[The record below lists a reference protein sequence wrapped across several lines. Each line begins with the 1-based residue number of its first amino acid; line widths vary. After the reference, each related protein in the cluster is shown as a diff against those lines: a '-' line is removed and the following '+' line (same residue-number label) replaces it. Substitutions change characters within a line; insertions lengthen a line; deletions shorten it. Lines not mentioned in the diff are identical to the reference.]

1 MSYKNLAEQ
10 FFQTNYR
17 MKKVNH
23 LQVNDES
30 LRGEIFTLLFLRDR
44 KNNVLPG
51 EISEIMQISS
61 ARVASILNN
70 LENKGFIE
78 RQIDK
83 ADRRRILVSLTS
95 LGEESANAHYQEVI
109 NQICKMFEILGE
121 KDAKEFIRIMN
132 RILDIA
138 STMECA

>member
-10 FFQTNYR
+10 FFQTNYQ
-17 MKKVNH
+17 MKKINH
-23 LQVNDES
+23 QQIIDES

-95 LGEESANAHYQEVI
+95 LGEESANAHYQEGI

-121 KDAKEFIRIMN
+121 KDAKEFIRIM
-132 RILDIA
+132 A
-138 STMECA
+138 TSHGY

>member
-10 FFQTNYR
+10 FFQTNYQ
-17 MKKVNH
+17 MKKINH
-23 LQVNDES
+23 QQIIDES

-95 LGEESANAHYQEVI
+95 LGKENANAHYQEVI

>member
-23 LQVNDES
+23 QQIIDES

>member
-10 FFQTNYR
+10 FFQTNYQ
-17 MKKVNH
+17 MKKINH
-23 LQVNDES
+23 QQIIDES
-30 LRGEIFTLLFLRDR
+30 LRGEIFTLLYLRDR

-61 ARVASILNN
+61 ARVATILNN
-70 LENKGFIE
+70 LENKGLIE

-83 ADRRRILVSLTS
+83 MDRRRILVSLTP
-95 LGEESANAHYQEVI
+95 LGKENSDKHYHVVI
-109 NQICKMFEILGE
+109 NQISKMFELLGE
-121 KDAKEFIRIMN
+121 KDAEEFIRIMN
-132 RILDIA
+132 KILDIA

>member
-10 FFQTNYR
+10 FFQTNYQ

-23 LQVNDES
+23 QQIIDES

-95 LGEESANAHYQEVI
+95 LGKESANAHYQEVI

-132 RILDIA
+132 KILDIA
-138 STMECA
+138 STMECT

>member
-1 MSYKNLAEQ
+1 
-10 FFQTNYR
+10 

-23 LQVNDES
+23 QQIIDES

>member
-23 LQVNDES
+23 QQIIDES

-132 RILDIA
+132 KILDIA
-138 STMECA
+138 STMECT

>member
-10 FFQTNYR
+10 FFQTNYQ

-23 LQVNDES
+23 QQIIDES

-44 KNNVLPG
+44 KNNALPG

-95 LGEESANAHYQEVI
+95 LGKESANAHYQEVI

-132 RILDIA
+132 KILDIA
-138 STMECA
+138 STMECT